1 MESDHAD
8 GLFDAISDAAL
19 VVGEDGTVLAGNG
32 HVEPVFG
39 RSGPDLSGRR
49 IGELFVDPS
58 ESSTRV
64 SGVGDGCDA
73 GGADGG
79 PGGTETLENGEHGDP
94 DRIEPFSWGTYLE
107 DPHPRSI
114 SGGPD
119 LYVRRAD
126 ESRVP
131 VRLGLTPVERSG
143 TTSIVVTVVDFT
155 REQARNAELHR
166 RSETLAS
173 LHEATQD
180 LLKATD
186 REAAA
191 EAAVEYI
198 DDVLGLPIA
207 AVWLHDP
214 DRDVLEPAA
223 WTDAAADLIGAH
235 PTYSP
240 DERSLSWEAFET
252 GEPRYV
258 PDLHE
263 EPGRHSRDTPIRSE
277 LIVPLGRYGVLNVGA
292 TEPDAIDPDDRT
304 IARLW
309 GASVTMVF
317 VRIERER
324 QLRGREADVI
334 RERDRLE
341 EFASLV
347 SHDLRTPLSVAAG
360 HVELAR
366 DEADS
371 EALATA
377 STALDRMDGIISDLL
392 TLAKHG
398 RVVDGREAVSL
409 PTLVDE
415 VRMTV
420 GMDAGQ
426 VIVADA
432 VVHADRSRL
441 SQLFENL
448 LGNSLRHAGDD
459 VRVTVGVLDD
469 GIDGDDGDAG
479 SDGDHDGTSDGDHD
493 GTSDGG
499 GFYVADDGP
508 GIDPDRRDRVFEA
521 GVTTADDGTGFGLK
535 IVSEIAEAHGWTVD
549 LGESADGGV
558 RFAFRGVDVDD
569 ERSGSDTAS

>member
-39 RSGPDLSGRR
+39 RSGPELEGRPVA
-49 IGELFVDPS
+49 ELFAAPPTTDAD
-58 ESSTRV
+58 ESGGT
-64 SGVGDGCDA
+64 DA
-73 GGADGG
+73 RGERE
-79 PGGTETLENGEHGDP
+79 GTETDDADRHG
-94 DRIEPFSWGTYLE
+94 PFSWEIYLE
-107 DPHPRSI
+107 DPRPRPI
-114 SGGPD
+114 SDGPD

-143 TTSIVVTVVDFT
+143 KTSIVATIVDFS
-155 REQARNAELHR
+155 REQARTAELRR

-214 DRDVLEPAA
+214 DRDALEPAA

-252 GEPRYV
+252 GESRYV

-324 QLRGREADVI
+324 QLRGREAEI
-334 RERDRLE
+334 TSERDRLE

-347 SHDLRTPLSVAAG
+347 SHDLRTPLNVAAG
-360 HVELAR
+360 HLELAR
-366 DEADS
+366 GEADS
-371 EALATA
+371 ESLSTV
-377 STALDRMDGIISDLL
+377 STALDRMDALIADLL
-392 TLAKHG
+392 SLAKHG
-398 RVVDGREAVSL
+398 RVVDDMEPVSL
-409 PTLVDE
+409 PGLVDE
-415 VRMTV
+415 VRTTV

-426 VIVADA
+426 VTVADA

-479 SDGDHDGTSDGDHD
+479 SDGDHD

-569 ERSGSDTAS
+569 ERSGSDTVS

>member
-8 GLFDAISDAAL
+8 GLLDPISDAAI
-19 VVGEDGTVLAGNG
+19 VVGEAGTVLDGNG

-39 RSGPDLSGRR
+39 RSGPELEGRPVA
-49 IGELFVDPS
+49 ELFAAPPTTDAD
-58 ESSTRV
+58 ESGGT
-64 SGVGDGCDA
+64 DA
-73 GGADGG
+73 RGERE
-79 PGGTETLENGEHGDP
+79 GTETDDADRHG
-94 DRIEPFSWGTYLE
+94 PFSWEIYLE
-107 DPHPRSI
+107 DPRPRPI
-114 SGGPD
+114 SDGPD

-143 TTSIVVTVVDFT
+143 KTSIVATIVDFS
-155 REQARNAELHR
+155 REQARTAELRR

-214 DRDVLEPAA
+214 DRDALEPAA

-324 QLRGREADVI
+324 QLRGREAEI
-334 RERDRLE
+334 TSERDRLE

-347 SHDLRTPLSVAAG
+347 SHDLRTPLNVAAG
-360 HVELAR
+360 HLELAR
-366 DEADS
+366 GEADS
-371 EALATA
+371 ESLSTV
-377 STALDRMDGIISDLL
+377 STALDRMDALIADLL
-392 TLAKHG
+392 SLAKHG
-398 RVVDGREAVSL
+398 RVVDDMEPVSL
-409 PTLVDE
+409 PGLVDE
-415 VRMTV
+415 VRTTV

-426 VIVADA
+426 VTVADA

>member
-8 GLFDAISDAAL
+8 GLLDPISDAAI
-19 VVGEDGTVLAGNG
+19 VVGEAGTVLDGNG

-39 RSGPDLSGRR
+39 RSGPELEGRPVA
-49 IGELFVDPS
+49 ELFAAPPTTDAD
-58 ESSTRV
+58 ESGGT
-64 SGVGDGCDA
+64 DA
-73 GGADGG
+73 RGERE
-79 PGGTETLENGEHGDP
+79 GTETDDADRHG
-94 DRIEPFSWGTYLE
+94 PFSWEIYLE
-107 DPHPRSI
+107 DPRPRPI
-114 SGGPD
+114 SDGPD

-143 TTSIVVTVVDFT
+143 KTSIVATIVDFS
-155 REQARNAELHR
+155 REQARNAELRR

-214 DRDVLEPAA
+214 DRDALEPAA

-324 QLRGREADVI
+324 QLRGREAEI
-334 RERDRLE
+334 TSERDRLE

-347 SHDLRTPLSVAAG
+347 SHDLRTPLNVAAG
-360 HVELAR
+360 HLELAR
-366 DEADS
+366 GEADS
-371 EALATA
+371 ESLSTV
-377 STALDRMDGIISDLL
+377 STALDRMDALIADLL
-392 TLAKHG
+392 SLAKHG
-398 RVVDGREAVSL
+398 RVVDDMEPVSL
-409 PTLVDE
+409 PGLVDE
-415 VRMTV
+415 VRTTV

-426 VIVADA
+426 VTVADA

-479 SDGDHDGTSDGDHD
+479 SDGDHD